1 MKGQPSFAGCVWSA
15 NLCKDRVRAHRFC
28 MLLLAPWED
37 QYFMKQYEA
46 QLWMIFLAFIEKT
59 TSTII
64 KRLLFAVAG
73 DKTEPNEAGLDEPWR
88 TGEVTFIRDAC
99 GFWRFCWLCFLHLW
113 LLKLLLPPAAPTL
126 TWAWSGSSSLL
137 RMDGT
142 ETLPNVPFERHT
154 SETCSVGCMIH
165 LIDVLHGFTAS
176 RHNTMDAHGALQPYP
191 NCREVSIQSRD
202 VVEVPTTSCSMF
214 FYCTA
219 PNQIDKELVEGNF
232 VHFVGVK
239 RTNGSSG
246 AVRCNISSLAGSCG
260 GGIPHDRCSLKVQ
273 CHATLQ
279 FTSCQPISWLLP
291 IVTSYPNSWL
301 TMSGHPGIPQYISS
315 QFHGDSWS
323 CLEDV

>member
-1 MKGQPSFAGCVWSA
+1 MFYIV
-15 NLCKDRVRAHRFC
+15 
-28 MLLLAPWED
+28 
-37 QYFMKQYEA
+37 
-46 QLWMIFLAFIEKT
+46 
-59 TSTII
+59 
-64 KRLLFAVAG
+64 
-73 DKTEPNEAGLDEPWR
+73 
-88 TGEVTFIRDAC
+88 
-99 GFWRFCWLCFLHLW
+99 
-113 LLKLLLPPAAPTL
+113 LLLP
-126 TWAWSGSSSLL
+126 
-137 RMDGT
+137 GT
-142 ETLPNVPFERHT
+142 ILWMHTVPP
-154 SETCSVGCMIH
+154 
-165 LIDVLHGFTAS
+165 
-176 RHNTMDAHGALQPYP
+176 LQPYP

-279 FTSCQPISWLLP
+279 FTSCQLIIWLLP

-301 TMSGHPGIPQYISS
+301 TMIGHPGIPQYIWI